1 MDIGATLEVLSMS
14 EGHCLDQAPP
24 DARIEEVRRFALGAL
39 RASSSI
45 FYWIDDHLQMQG
57 VALSGLCHRNFH
69 LYQDGMHAF
78 DPLNV
83 PRLVKSGRR
92 ISTLRQDNALAS
104 PAEFAHYQTYL
115 DASRI
120 DDVLDFVFWKDG
132 FPFAGLGILKTPEDP
147 PFCDE
152 AMNLAA
158 SMQPYIEFNLASH
171 PRLREQR
178 LTQRLSSGFKLTR
191 REIEVAMLLR
201 RGCTNHDVVDELRIS
216 LGTVKSHVMRAF
228 DKLGV
233 ENRTSLVSRLNQMES
248 DMAPAV

>member
-1 MDIGATLEVLSMS
+1 MS
-14 EGHCLDQAPP
+14 EGHCLSETRP

-45 FYWIDDHLQMQG
+45 FYWIDEDQHMQG
-57 VALSGLCHRNFH
+57 VELSGLCQQNFH
-69 LYQDGMHAF
+69 LYQDGMQAF
-78 DPLNV
+78 DPLNI

-92 ISTLRQDNALAS
+92 ISTLRGDNDLVS
-104 PAEFAHYQTYL
+104 LAEFAHYQTYL

-120 DDVLDFVFWKDG
+120 ADVLDFVFWKDG
-132 FPFAGLGILKTPEDP
+132 FAFAGLGILKTPEDP

-152 AMNLAA
+152 AMSFAA

-171 PRLREQR
+171 PRLRQQR
-178 LTQRLSSGFKLTR
+178 LTQRLSGFKLTR

-201 RGCTNHDVVDELRIS
+201 QGCTNHDVVDELRIS
-216 LGTVKSHVMRAF
+216 LGTVKSHVMRVF

-233 ENRTSLVSRLNQMES
+233 ENRTSLVSRINHMES
-248 DMAPAV
+248 EVAF